1 MRKSNLKSGR
11 ASGKIPLG
19 ERIQV
24 VVAYWGEPPE
34 VTRQRFYEIRKKMA
48 EIYGATEA
56 EIDREVLFVGLLI
69 LGGKDNFAFTD
80 CQPANGND
88 RRE

>member
-1 MRKSNLKSGR
+1 MSKRNLKSGR

-24 VVAYWGEPPE
+24 VVTYWGEPPE
-34 VTRQRFYEIRKKMA
+34 VTRRRFYEIRKKLA

-56 EIDREVLFVGLLI
+56 EIDRDVLFVGLLN

-80 CQPANGND
+80 CQVASGNG